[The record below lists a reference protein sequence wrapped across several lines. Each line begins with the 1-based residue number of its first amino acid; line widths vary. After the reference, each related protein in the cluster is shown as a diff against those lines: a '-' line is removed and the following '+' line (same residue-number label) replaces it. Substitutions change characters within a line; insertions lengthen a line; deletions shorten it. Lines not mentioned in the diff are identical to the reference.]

1 MAGTRWVLVDDKDAG
16 ISYSGS
22 WFENSDGFTVGNWG
36 SPWGGSQHGL
46 NGTGSFSYTFS
57 GTRIRVLGTSAVQSS
72 SSGTD
77 PSWKCMVG
85 DSDIPTSN
93 PWTTQINNWPLCE
106 SPEFV
111 PGQHTFTLNTVSQK
125 ATFWFDQIRYLPL
138 SNMNSTL
145 TGAVSVVVEHSD
157 PAVTYTS
164 GSWQDLTT
172 NAKVTSQAGSAMTIK
187 FTGTKLTWVGWTPIG
202 YPTGTS
208 QGTYSIDDGPATTFE
223 IKGSESDT
231 SNLYNQLLFETPVL
245 SPGKEHTLTVT
256 HNGPSAPL
264 TIDYVIIAN
273 GDIILP
279 DGGSSSSEGLDAS
292 SAAGAK
298 SGSKPPLPL
307 IIGASVGGVAF
318 ILLCIFGY
326 ILFIRWRRRRQT
338 LKRLDPSTMAHLPP
352 PIAQITPFTYT
363 NRNNSAM
370 YMSSQTNLTQASQT
384 PAGWSPPTTTTNR
397 LCCARGEQAFL
408 TNLTIHSSETGPEEP
423 QLVTRSIP
431 SLSNRSVPTLHP
443 HPTATSAPLRTP
455 HQAFARVR
463 NRGPSLLHRPAGKC
477 IMRTVGFA
485 SPLPSLHPSTF
496 CHRLRIRLHDRRY
509 RRNRPVFKIPY
520 HSFAPPTLAV
530 FISL

>member
-1 MAGTRWVLVDDKDAG
+1 MLVDDKDAG

-138 SNMNSTL
+138 ANMNSTL

-172 NAKVTSQAGSAMTIK
+172 NAKVTSQAGSVMTIK

-245 SPGKEHTLTVT
+245 SLGKEHTLTVT

-338 LKRLDPSTMAHLPP
+338 LKRITLDPSTMAHLPP

-363 NRNNSAM
+363 NRSNSAM
-370 YMSSQTNLTQASQT
+370 HMSSQTNLTQASQT
-384 PAGWSPPTTTTNR
+384 PAGWSPPMTTTNGYAALEGSR
-397 LCCARGEQAFL
+397 PFSQTSPFTPLRRDQKNRNGD
-408 TNLTIHSSETGPEEP
+408 SEH
-423 QLVTRSIP
+423 SIP
-431 SLSNRSVPTLHP
+431 LQSFSTNPPPAPYSDISSSSNTTPSIRSSAKSGPVV
-443 HPTATSAPLRTP
+443 ATP
-455 HQAFARVR
+455 
-463 NRGPSLLHRPAGKC
+463 PSRQVHHEDSG
-477 IMRTVGFA
+477 
-485 SPLPSLHPSTF
+485 
-496 CHRLRIRLHDRRY
+496 IRLTA
-509 RRNRPVFKIPY
+509 
-520 HSFAPPTLAV
+520 SEPPLVDILPPPSYTP
-530 FISL
+530 S